1 MDTLV
6 IMDEI
11 NKPEINMNIK
21 DEIQMIEKALKEKH
35 SKNKKK
41 KFDKIE

>member
-1 MDTLV
+1 MDTLN

-21 DEIQMIEKALKEKH
+21 DEMNIIEHTLKQKH
-35 SKNKKK
+35 KRRKNN
-41 KFDKIE
+41 